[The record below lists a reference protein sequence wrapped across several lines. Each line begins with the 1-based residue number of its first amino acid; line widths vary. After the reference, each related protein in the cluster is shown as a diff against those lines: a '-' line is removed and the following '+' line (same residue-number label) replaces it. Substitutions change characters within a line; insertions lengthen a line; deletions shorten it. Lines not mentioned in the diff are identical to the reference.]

1 MTQVLW
7 HTTVSIKNCYGRYS
21 GRWTFRGKRK
31 QHPTAWL
38 IDTVESNLLSLRKVY
53 LPATTITVFDTDWV
67 RRGGWEDG
75 GLVACDKIQNCPTLL
90 IRSWE
95 SLIEQFNTFRHEK
108 SINTQKWDFNPHFQA
123 NVALKIYIFWRIYI
137 IKKNKSLY
145 TYIQV
150 LVFFIS
156 LG

>member
-1 MTQVLW
+1 MAYHSQYQKLLW
-7 HTTVSIKNCYGRYS
+7 SLLRATDFSGQKKAASHCVIDRYS
-21 GRWTFRGKRK
+21 GIEFAFAQT
-31 QHPTAWL
+31 
-38 IDTVESNLLSLRKVY
+38 SLSPCNDNNSFWYRLS
-53 LPATTITVFDTDWV
+53 PE
-67 RRGGWEDG
+67 RRVGGWWHFS
-75 GLVACDKIQNCPTLL
+75 LVACDKIQNCPTLL

-108 SINTQKWDFNPHFQA
+108 SINTQKWDFNPHFHA